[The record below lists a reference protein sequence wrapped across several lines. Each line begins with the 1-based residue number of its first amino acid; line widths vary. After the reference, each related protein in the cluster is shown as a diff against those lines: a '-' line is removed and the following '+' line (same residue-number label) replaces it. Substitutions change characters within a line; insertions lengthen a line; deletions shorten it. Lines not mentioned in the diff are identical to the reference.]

1 MNKIFIIGNLTHDPE
16 MRTTGSGVSVCSFS
30 VAVTRRFASPNGE
43 RQTDFFRVNAWRQLG
58 EVCSKYLA
66 KGRKVAV
73 MGELQARTYQANDGT
88 TRMSL
93 EISADEVEFLTPKNQ
108 QEDAGYSSGN
118 MAKAPAFPIEDLS
131 GFENIKED
139 ELPF

>member
-1 MNKIFIIGNLTHDPE
+1 MNKIFIIGNLTRDPE
-16 MRTTGSGVSVCSFS
+16 VRTTNNGTSVCSFT
-30 VAVTRRFASPNGE
+30 VAVSRRFTSQSGE
-43 RQTDFFRVNAWRQLG
+43 RQTDFFRVNAWQKLG

-73 MGELQARTYQANDGT
+73 VGELQARTYEGNDGA

-93 EISADEVEFLTPKNQ
+93 EISADEVEFLTPKGREGDDTYISEGSQ
-108 QEDAGYSSGN
+108 RGGA
-118 MAKAPAFPIEDLS
+118 IEDLTS
-131 GFENIKED
+131 GFENISDD